1 MSEAWSIIAS
11 SLRFPV
17 CDGHTASACLVS
29 FWFFFLL
36 LFFYLP
42 FVCWGSVIIYRQG
55 EGEGGRKA
63 EGSSEDFCVT
73 ITFTLRLCNFLL
85 TPLPPAPPPQ
95 SLAFNWQSISDIP
108 LLYYVND
115 HPPPP
120 ENNVISPLKSSKP
133 LPTPTGD
140 KQGLTGTSCLKR
152 YILGGR
158 EWLHN
163 KNESVRIKLFQVTK
177 CWCAK
182 KNGS

>member
-133 LPTPTGD
+133 LPSPPPQVINKD
-140 KQGLTGTSCLKR
+140 
-152 YILGGR
+152 
-158 EWLHN
+158 WLVPHASRGIFLAD
-163 KNESVRIKLFQVTK
+163 E
-177 CWCAK
+177 
-182 KNGS
+182 NGFITRMKVFELNYSK

>member
-29 FWFFFLL
+29 FCFFFFVIFLSTFCLL
-36 LFFYLP
+36 GIGHHLSP
-42 FVCWGSVIIYRQG
+42 GGRG
-55 EGEGGRKA
+55 GEGGRKA

-85 TPLPPAPPPQ
+85 TPLPPTPPPSHWHLIGSQ
-95 SLAFNWQSISDIP
+95 YLISP
-108 LLYYVND
+108 PLYYVND

-133 LPTPTGD
+133 LPSPPPQVINKD
-140 KQGLTGTSCLKR
+140 
-152 YILGGR
+152 
-158 EWLHN
+158 WLVPQ
-163 KNESVRIKLFQVTK
+163 EVYSWRTRM
-177 CWCAK
+177 A
-182 KNGS
+182 S